1 MSEPAMTIIAQAPG
15 SPHKNTN
22 IAWPAGAFNGVNGT
36 GTGRDIAVYS
46 DWEYSLQD

>member
-1 MSEPAMTIIAQAPG
+1 MTIISQAPG
-15 SPHKNTN
+15 SGSGSATQKKTY
-22 IAWPAGAFNGVNGT
+22 ITWPAGAFIGVYGT